1 MTIKIGLCNLK
12 FTLIPSLA
20 YVLLMVLLISLGNW
34 QLSRSSEKAAY
45 LAEQEKQSQLP
56 PLSLTSE
63 LPADAATIRY
73 RVVELTGRYDADRQF
88 LLDNQI
94 RHGKAGYFVMTP
106 LLPVN
111 SNTAVLVNRGWIEA
125 GRDRQTLP
133 DITLQKSK
141 VTVQG
146 RINTFPDVGYH
157 LEGAEIPTDTWPSL
171 VQLIDSNVIAEKLG
185 YPLANYQ
192 IELHQAEDE
201 GYLREWHIATVIPP
215 EKHVAYAVQWYG
227 LALTLTAL
235 FLWYAC
241 KTKHE

>member
-1 MTIKIGLCNLK
+1 MIIKIGLCNLRL
-12 FTLIPSLA
+12 TLIPSIA

-63 LPADAATIRY
+63 LPADAASIRY
-73 RVVELTGRYDADRQF
+73 RTVELTGRYDADRQF

-106 LLPVN
+106 LLPEN

-125 GRDRQTLP
+125 SRDRQTLP
-133 DITLQKSK
+133 DIPLQKSK

-146 RINTFPDVGYH
+146 RINAFPDVGYH

-171 VQLIDSNVIAEKLG
+171 VQLIDSNIIAEKLG
-185 YPLANYQ
+185 YPLADYQ

-235 FLWYAC
+235 FIWYAC

>member
-1 MTIKIGLCNLK
+1 MTIRIGICNLR
-12 FTLIPSLA
+12 FTLIPSLT

-63 LPADAATIRY
+63 LPADAANIRY
-73 RVVELTGRYDADRQF
+73 RAVELTGHYDAERQF

-106 LLPVN
+106 LLPEN
-111 SNTAVLVNRGWIEA
+111 SNTAVLVNRGWLEA
-125 GRDRQTLP
+125 GLDRQTLP
-133 DITLQKSK
+133 DITLQKSQ

-185 YPLANYQ
+185 YPLADYQ
-192 IELHQAEDE
+192 IELDQAGDE

-227 LALTLTAL
+227 LALTLTVL
-235 FLWYAC
+235 FLWYTC
-241 KTKHE
+241 KTKYE

>member
-1 MTIKIGLCNLK
+1 MTIKIGLCNLR

-20 YVLLMVLLISLGNW
+20 YVLLMALLISLGNW

-45 LAEQEKQSQLP
+45 LAEQEQKSQLP
-56 PLSLTSE
+56 PLPLTSE
-63 LPADAATIRY
+63 LPAEIDEIRY
-73 RVVELTGRYDADRQF
+73 RSVQISGRYDTERQF

-106 LLPVN
+106 LLPDN
-111 SNTAVLVNRGWIEA
+111 SNTAVLVNRGWIES
-125 GRDRQTLP
+125 GRDRTVLP
-133 DITLQKSK
+133 DIALQNTV
-141 VTVQG
+141 VTIRG
-146 RINTFPDVGYH
+146 RINAFRDVGYH
-157 LEGAEIPTDTWPSL
+157 LDGAEIPTDTWPSL
-171 VQLIDSNVIAEKLG
+171 VQVIDSTIIADKLA
-185 YPLANYQ
+185 YPLSPYQ
-192 IELHQAEDE
+192 IELDTAEDQ

-235 FLWYAC
+235 FIWYAC

>member
-1 MTIKIGLCNLK
+1 MIFKIGLCK
-12 FTLIPSLA
+12 FKLTPVPSIV
-20 YVLLMVLLISLGNW
+20 YLLFMALLISLGNW

-45 LAEQEKQSQLP
+45 LAEQDKRSHLP

-63 LPADAATIRY
+63 LPVDIAPIRY
-73 RVVELTGRYDADRQF
+73 RTVELSGKYESGRQF

-106 LLPVN
+106 FQPEN
-111 SNTAVLVNRGWIEA
+111 SDKAVLVNRGWIES
-125 GRDRQTLP
+125 GLDRTVVP
-133 DITLQKSK
+133 DIALVNPK
-141 VTVQG
+141 VKIRG
-146 RINTFPDVGYH
+146 RLNAFPDVGYH
-157 LEGAEIPTDTWPSL
+157 LDGAEIPTDSWPSL
-171 VQLIDSNVIAEKLG
+171 VQWIDSKVLSEKLG

-192 IELHQAEDE
+192 IELDPTEDQ
-201 GYLREWHIATVIPP
+201 GYLREWHIAAAIPP

-235 FLWYAC
+235 FIWFAC

>member
-1 MTIKIGLCNLK
+1 MTIKIGLCNLRL
-12 FTLIPSLA
+12 TLTPSIA

-56 PLSLTSE
+56 PLSLISE
-63 LPADAATIRY
+63 LPADAASIRY
-73 RVVELTGRYDADRQF
+73 RVVELTGRYDTERQF

-94 RHGKAGYFVMTP
+94 RNGKAGYFVMTP
-106 LLPVN
+106 LLPKN

-125 GRDRQTLP
+125 GSDRQSLP
-133 DITLQKSK
+133 DITLQKSN

-157 LEGAEIPTDTWPSL
+157 LEGSEIPTDTWPSL
-171 VQLIDSNVIAEKLG
+171 VQLIDSNVVAEKLG
-185 YPLANYQ
+185 YPLADYQ
-192 IELHQAEDE
+192 IELHQAGGE

-235 FLWYAC
+235 FIWYAC